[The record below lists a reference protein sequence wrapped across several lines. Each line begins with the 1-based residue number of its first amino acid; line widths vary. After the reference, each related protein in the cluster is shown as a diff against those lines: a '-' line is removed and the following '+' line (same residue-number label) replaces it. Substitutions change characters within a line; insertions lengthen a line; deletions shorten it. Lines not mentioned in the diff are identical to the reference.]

1 MTNLLSNSGKFITF
15 EGIDGAGKS
24 SHIEAAAA
32 TLRQKGKTVVLTRE
46 PGGTPLAEKL
56 RQEVLHSEMD
66 ALTELLLVF
75 AARRDHLQTI
85 IRPALL
91 RGEWVICDRFTDSTF
106 AYQGGGRQM
115 DFQKIEEL
123 ERWVQADL
131 QPDCTLL
138 FDLPPDIAAAR
149 RAKVRAADRFEA
161 EDSTGF
167 FERIR
172 QAYLLRA
179 KQNAKR
185 FILIDALKPLDEVR
199 AIVLKSLVTL

>member
-1 MTNLLSNSGKFITF
+1 MGMSMSIGKFITF

-24 SHIEAAAA
+24 SHIDAAA
-32 TLRQKGKTVVLTRE
+32 TALRQQGKTVLLTRE

-56 RQEVLHSEMD
+56 RHEVLHSQMD
-66 ALTELLLVF
+66 GLTELLLVF
-75 AARRDHLQTI
+75 AARRDHLETV
-85 IRPALL
+85 IRPALS

-115 DFQKIEEL
+115 DLQKIEAL
-123 ERWVQADL
+123 EGWVQGNL
-131 QPDCTLL
+131 QPDRTLL
-138 FDLPPDIAAAR
+138 FDLPPEVAAAR

-172 QAYLLRA
+172 QAYLSRA
-179 KQNAKR
+179 KGNPQR
-185 FILIDALKPLDEVR
+185 FVLIDALKSVDEVR
-199 AIVLKSLVTL
+199 VLVLKELVTV